1 LVKLVK
7 GLTMDSYIEI
17 TVLPDLEADA
27 NFLMNNLCS
36 KLHAVLGQVTMGKV
50 GVSFPGY
57 ALAGKN
63 LGTKLRIHGT
73 AFMLEKLM
81 AENWIKGLRDYCQ
94 CSAILP
100 IPTRVQ
106 QRYFA
111 RRQVKSAHNKRL
123 RSISK
128 GWLTQD
134 EALDKIS
141 DESQKL
147 LKLPFLQLTSRGNKQ
162 QMKVFVEQG
171 PVMDLPTEGNFN
183 SYGLSRLSEKVTV
196 PWF

>member
-1 LVKLVK
+1 
-7 GLTMDSYIEI
+7 MDRYIEI

-57 ALAGKN
+57 AQTGKN
-63 LGTKLRIHGT
+63 LGTQLRIHGS
-73 AFMLEKLM
+73 AIMLEKLM
-81 AENWIKGLRDYCQ
+81 AENWLKGLRDYCQ

-100 IPTRVQ
+100 VPVNAK

-111 RRQVKSAHNKRL
+111 RRQVKSAHNKRQ
-123 RSISK
+123 RSVSK
-128 GWLTQD
+128 GWLTRD
-134 EALDKIS
+134 EALDKIN

-147 LKLPFLQLTSRGNKQ
+147 LKLPFLQLSSRGNKQ
-162 QMKVFVEQG
+162 QMKVFIEQG
-171 PVMDLPTEGNFN
+171 PIVEHAIVGSFN
-183 SYGLSRLSEKVTV
+183 SYGLSRLSEKITV

>member
-1 LVKLVK
+1 
-7 GLTMDSYIEI
+7 MDSYVEI

-57 ALAGKN
+57 AQTGKN
-63 LGTKLRIHGT
+63 LGTQLRIHGT
-73 AFMLEKLM
+73 ASMLEKLM
-81 AENWIKGLRDYCQ
+81 VENWLKGLRDYCQ

-100 IPTRVQ
+100 VPDNAKH
-106 QRYFA
+106 RYFA
-111 RRQVKSAHNKRL
+111 RRQVKSAHNKRQ
-123 RSISK
+123 RSVSK
-128 GWLTQD
+128 GWLTQE

-162 QMKVFVEQG
+162 QMKVFIEQG
-171 PVMDLPTEGNFN
+171 PVVEHAIVGCFN

>member
-1 LVKLVK
+1 
-7 GLTMDSYIEI
+7 MDSYIEI

-36 KLHAVLGQVTMGKV
+36 KLHAVLGQMTMGKV

-57 ALAGKN
+57 AQTGRN
-63 LGTKLRIHGT
+63 LGSQLRIHGT
-73 AFMLEKLM
+73 AIMLEKLM
-81 AENWIKGLRDYCQ
+81 AENWLKGLRDYCQ
-94 CSAILP
+94 CSAVLP
-100 IPTRVQ
+100 VPANAK

-111 RRQVKSAHNKRL
+111 RRQVKSAHNKRQ
-123 RSISK
+123 RSVSK
-128 GWLTQD
+128 GWLTPQ

-162 QMKVFVEQG
+162 QMNVFVEQG
-171 PVMDLPTEGNFN
+171 PVVELPTIGSFN

>member
-1 LVKLVK
+1 
-7 GLTMDSYIEI
+7 MDSYIEI

-36 KLHAVLGQVTMGKV
+36 KLHAILGQITMGKV

-57 ALAGKN
+57 AQAGKN
-63 LGTKLRIHGT
+63 LGTQLRIHGS
-73 AFMLEKLM
+73 AAMLEKLM
-81 AENWIKGLRDYCQ
+81 AENWLKGLRDYCRS
-94 CSAILP
+94 SAVLP
-100 IPTRVQ
+100 VPSGAK

-111 RRQVKSAHNKRL
+111 RRQLKSAHNKRQ
-123 RSISK
+123 RSINK
-128 GWLTQD
+128 GWLTQE
-134 EALDKIS
+134 EALTLIS
-141 DESQKL
+141 ESSSKL

-162 QMKVFVEQG
+162 SMKVFIEQG
-171 PVMDLPTEGNFN
+171 PVVEQCTKGSFN

>member
-1 LVKLVK
+1 
-7 GLTMDSYIEI
+7 MDSYIEI

-36 KLHAVLGQVTMGKV
+36 KLHAVLGQVTEGKV
-50 GVSFPGY
+50 GVSFPNY
-57 ALAGKN
+57 AVAGKN
-63 LGTKLRIHGT
+63 LGTKLRIHGD
-73 AFMLEKLM
+73 AAMLGKLM
-81 AENWIKGLRDYCQ
+81 AQSWLKGLRDYCQ

-100 IPTRVQ
+100 VPANAK

-111 RRQVKSAHNKRL
+111 RRQVKSVHNKRQ

-134 EALDKIS
+134 EAMTKIS
-141 DESQKL
+141 DDSQKL

-162 QMKVFVEQG
+162 QMNVFVEQG
-171 PVMDLPTEGNFN
+171 PVIDLPTEGSFN

>member
-1 LVKLVK
+1 
-7 GLTMDSYIEI
+7 MDSYIEI

-27 NFLMNNLCS
+27 SFLMNNLCS

-57 ALAGKN
+57 AQAGKN
-63 LGTKLRIHGT
+63 LGTQLRIHGT
-73 AFMLEKLM
+73 AIMLEKLM
-81 AENWIKGLRDYCQ
+81 TENWLKGLRDYCQ
-94 CSAILP
+94 FSGILP
-100 IPTRVQ
+100 VPGNAK

-111 RRQVKSAHNKRL
+111 RRQVKSAHNKRK

-128 GWLTQD
+128 GWLTPS
-134 EALDKIS
+134 EAIEKIN
-141 DESQKL
+141 DDSQTL

-162 QMKVFVEQG
+162 QMNVFIERG
-171 PVMDLPTEGNFN
+171 PVVDLPTTGSFN